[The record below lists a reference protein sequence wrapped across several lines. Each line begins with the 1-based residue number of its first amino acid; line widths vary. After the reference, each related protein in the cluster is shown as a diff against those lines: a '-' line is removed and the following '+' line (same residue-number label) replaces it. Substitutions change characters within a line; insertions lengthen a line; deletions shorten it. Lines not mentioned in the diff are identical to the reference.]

1 MRDRCGRL
9 FQESRACSGWPPSR
23 VWRSW
28 GQRTQTGSSS
38 MFVAFGRVDIGSRCG
53 PSCRVLQLTTTGI
66 QNWPEP
72 QRRIP
77 SPHCSVPPLHT
88 VSDIS
93 GAVAATCRYF
103 YFHPRRRSAAM
114 TPSHGVRH
122 DRKKG
127 SGRLGYLPLASTIRV
142 KQRELSLKRLGPCW
156 DAPRSQ
162 RTLPACDDD
171 SQSSRRRCPFRGS
184 GVPHQRC
191 RGRCHW
197 HSMLPT
203 AGVQLQFWNAVVVVP
218 GGVWTSLVDARYEP
232 RPAWH
237 PASGLV
243 AVICRR
249 QPTNLE
255 VVCSVSH
262 SAARSMP
269 DGCHWDT
276 FFTFSLGSGDGA
288 ARQLPVFPPS
298 STP

>member
-1 MRDRCGRL
+1 
-9 FQESRACSGWPPSR
+9 
-23 VWRSW
+23 
-28 GQRTQTGSSS
+28 
-38 MFVAFGRVDIGSRCG
+38 
-53 PSCRVLQLTTTGI
+53 
-66 QNWPEP
+66 
-72 QRRIP
+72 
-77 SPHCSVPPLHT
+77 
-88 VSDIS
+88 
-93 GAVAATCRYF
+93 
-103 YFHPRRRSAAM
+103 M

-122 DRKKG
+122 RHDREKG

-184 GVPHQRC
+184 GVPHQWC
-191 RGRCHW
+191 RGLFHW

-218 GGVWTSLVDARYEP
+218 GGVWTSLSMQGTNLVQ
-232 RPAWH
+232 H
-237 PASGLV
+237 GIHASGLV
-243 AVICRR
+243 AAICRR

-262 SAARSMP
+262 SAARRMLE
-269 DGCHWDT
+269 GCHWDN
-276 FFTFSLGSGDGA
+276 FFTFSLGRGDGA